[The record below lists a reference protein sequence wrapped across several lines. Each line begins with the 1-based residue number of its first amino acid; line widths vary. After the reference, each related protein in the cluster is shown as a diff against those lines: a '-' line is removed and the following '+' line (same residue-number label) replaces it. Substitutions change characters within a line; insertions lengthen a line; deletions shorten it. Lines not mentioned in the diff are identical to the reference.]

1 MCSSSLSSL
10 LVLLISFSFLLTAC
24 DLFRDDSEG
33 QSFSFERIEEARHLE
48 VPEAKTVVL
57 RTEAGWENFW
67 NRWIAVPEGSDRL
80 PAPSVDFDKK
90 MVIGL
95 FWGERSGCSS
105 TVNAVQ
111 KITEKVGG
119 IVVQVE
125 DWTGGT
131 ICQALVQPRQVI
143 QTKKAPKQVKFEGS
157 AVPGR

>member
-1 MCSSSLSSL
+1 MRCSRFSSFL
-10 LVLLISFSFLLTAC
+10 LLLISFFFLLTAC
-24 DLFRDDSEG
+24 DLIRDDSED
-33 QSFSFERIEEARHLE
+33 QPLSFEQIEEARRLD
-48 VPEAKTVVL
+48 VPEAKTVVI
-57 RTEAGWENFW
+57 RTEAGWEDFW
-67 NRWIAVPEGSDRL
+67 NRRIAVPEGSGRL
-80 PAPSVDFDKK
+80 SPPSVDFDTK

-125 DWTGGT
+125 DWTGGA

-143 QTKKAPKQVKFEGS
+143 QTKKAPKQVEFEGD